1 MTLGM
6 GMAPNAFGIAPR
18 PASGPATRQEW
29 RTPPLW
35 GFRDSG
41 PYLHDGRAATL
52 DQAVALHGGEGTN
65 SARHYFMLSPEER
78 LQLQAFLKSL
88 VAPVDQLASASE

>member
-1 MTLGM
+1 MTPGM
-6 GMAPNAFGIAPR
+6 GMAPNAFGIARR

-52 DQAVALHGGEGTN
+52 DQAVALHGGEGTS
-65 SARHYFMLSPEER
+65 SARRYFMLSPEER